1 MNQRNQP
8 ASILN
13 VTGVN
18 RTSTKTFR
26 PFDQ

>member
-13 VTGVN
+13 VTDVN
-18 RTSTKTFR
+18 RPRTKTFR